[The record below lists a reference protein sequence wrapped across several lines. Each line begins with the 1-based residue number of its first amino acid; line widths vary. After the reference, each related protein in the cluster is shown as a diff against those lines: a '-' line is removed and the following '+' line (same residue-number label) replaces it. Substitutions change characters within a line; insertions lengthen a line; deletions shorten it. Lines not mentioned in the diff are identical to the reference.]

1 MKKVLIIEDDP
12 IVAHIY
18 RTRLEKEGYEVEI
31 AADGQS
37 GFYRIHEVRPDAVM
51 LDLMLPKMNGVEILR
66 KIRAQ
71 KEFQQTPII
80 VFTNAYVPNMI
91 HESLQAG
98 ATQVY
103 NKASLTPR
111 QILDALHNAIEFAA
125 KAGNSQTAGEAAS
138 APGLSDSAQPS
149 QGTDF
154 MAIANETPFH
164 SSGARNTSAHRA
176 SNSPPPSGPTPLP
189 VAAVPP
195 PPPVNNPREAAMQ
208 ADVLQNFF
216 QSATET
222 IANLR
227 KLLLEFSKQ
236 QDEEQRLNQLN
247 ELYRK
252 VHALTGGAAL
262 AGLGIVSHVASALE
276 VLLKELHEKPK
287 NINPST
293 LRTVAH

>member
-71 KEFQQTPII
+71 KEFQQIPII

-111 QILDALHNAIEFAA
+111 QILDALHNAIDFAA
-125 KAGNSQTAGEAAS
+125 KAANSQTDRKS
-138 APGLSDSAQPS
+138 TCLNSSHIPLSRMPS
-149 QGTDF
+149 
-154 MAIANETPFH
+154 
-164 SSGARNTSAHRA
+164 
-176 SNSPPPSGPTPLP
+176 
-189 VAAVPP
+189 
-195 PPPVNNPREAAMQ
+195 
-208 ADVLQNFF
+208 
-216 QSATET
+216 
-222 IANLR
+222 
-227 KLLLEFSKQ
+227 
-236 QDEEQRLNQLN
+236 
-247 ELYRK
+247 
-252 VHALTGGAAL
+252 
-262 AGLGIVSHVASALE
+262 
-276 VLLKELHEKPK
+276 
-287 NINPST
+287 
-293 LRTVAH
+293 